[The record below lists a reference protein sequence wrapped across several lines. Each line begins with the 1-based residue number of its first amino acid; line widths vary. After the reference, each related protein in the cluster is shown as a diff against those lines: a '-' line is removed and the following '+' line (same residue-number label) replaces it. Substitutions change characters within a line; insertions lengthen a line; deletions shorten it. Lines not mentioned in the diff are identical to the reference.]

1 MLVLTRKRG
10 EALVIGDDAVVV
22 RVLEVSGDQVRLGI
36 DAPRSVG
43 VLREEIWLATQANRD
58 AAAPPAP
65 DALPD
70 LSRRSDASADPPTPR
85 PTPPRKSL

>member
-22 RVLEVSGDQVRLGI
+22 RVLDVSGDQVRLGI

-58 AAAPPAP
+58 AAASPAP

-70 LSRRSDASADPPTPR
+70 LGRPAEEPGVEPTHRPAPPK
-85 PTPPRKSL
+85 KSP

>member
-10 EALVIGDDAVVV
+10 EALVIGNDAVVV

-58 AAAPPAP
+58 AAASPAP

-70 LSRRSDASADPPTPR
+70 LGRPSNAPAELPTPR
-85 PTPPRKSL
+85 PSPPRKSP

>member
-22 RVLEVSGDQVRLGI
+22 RVLDVSGDQVRLGI

-58 AAAPPAP
+58 AAASPAP
-65 DALPD
+65 GDLPD
-70 LSRRSDASADPPTPR
+70 LGRPADEPTHR
-85 PTPPRKSL
+85 PTPPRKSP